1 MELTSICRI
10 FPISLNLWAR
20 GKRARATEKGTLC
33 CVLNWVRASAQHT
46 HNHSDHRCL
55 IHIIVRMFWLWPFR
69 VVEIET
75 NIFSRIQARIL
86 IECVICKSQNVCIVI
101 ETETRKKKL
110 QTLWAVI
117 IFFFLNGNSMKITT
131 SNSNKNS
138 GVIINT
144 SKTTTTTTETSKKKD
159 EERRIT
165 RLISVKI
172 YEWKFPCDVYILS
185 IRFALNWPV
194 FLVSFTSIWMH
205 TQEIATTVQFL
216 FVCMFTA
223 AQSIDWLYRNPASDL
238 ITLWDG
244 CNSVILWERFDLIC
258 WFDLNTASFGC
269 FKGNAWWRQQLVLRE
284 NQNAISFFFD
294 SFTDG
299 KQNHLCQFILP
310 ILVKFRRIISSHWN
324 IIIFFHKK
332 YVVFAFLWSRPTRW
346 NGRNWKRG
354 RFSGIVRNIL
364 WAWRQRLTRPK
375 WNTL

>member
-1 MELTSICRI
+1 
-10 FPISLNLWAR
+10 
-20 GKRARATEKGTLC
+20 
-33 CVLNWVRASAQHT
+33 
-46 HNHSDHRCL
+46 
-55 IHIIVRMFWLWPFR
+55 
-69 VVEIET
+69 
-75 NIFSRIQARIL
+75 
-86 IECVICKSQNVCIVI
+86 
-101 ETETRKKKL
+101 
-110 QTLWAVI
+110 
-117 IFFFLNGNSMKITT
+117 MKITT

-144 SKTTTTTTETSKKKD
+144 SKTTTTTTTETSKKKD

-324 IIIFFHKK
+324 IIIFSIKNMLFLHFYDPGRHVGMVGIEKEVGLVVLCVIFYEHDANDWPDPNEIPYK
-332 YVVFAFLWSRPTRW
+332 Y
-346 NGRNWKRG
+346 G
-354 RFSGIVRNIL
+354 RFTIFIQPNAQQI
-364 WAWRQRLTRPK
+364 
-375 WNTL
+375 

>member
-1 MELTSICRI
+1 
-10 FPISLNLWAR
+10 
-20 GKRARATEKGTLC
+20 
-33 CVLNWVRASAQHT
+33 
-46 HNHSDHRCL
+46 
-55 IHIIVRMFWLWPFR
+55 
-69 VVEIET
+69 
-75 NIFSRIQARIL
+75 
-86 IECVICKSQNVCIVI
+86 
-101 ETETRKKKL
+101 
-110 QTLWAVI
+110 
-117 IFFFLNGNSMKITT
+117 MKITT

-144 SKTTTTTTETSKKKD
+144 SKTTTTTTESSKKKD

-284 NQNAISFFFD
+284 NQNAISFF
-294 SFTDG
+294 
-299 KQNHLCQFILP
+299 
-310 ILVKFRRIISSHWN
+310 W
-324 IIIFFHKK
+324 FFH
-332 YVVFAFLWSRPTRW
+332 RR
-346 NGRNWKRG
+346 
-354 RFSGIVRNIL
+354 
-364 WAWRQRLTRPK
+364 
-375 WNTL
+375 

>member
-1 MELTSICRI
+1 MGS
-10 FPISLNLWAR
+10 
-20 GKRARATEKGTLC
+20 
-33 CVLNWVRASAQHT
+33 
-46 HNHSDHRCL
+46 HN
-55 IHIIVRMFWLWPFR
+55 
-69 VVEIET
+69 
-75 NIFSRIQARIL
+75 
-86 IECVICKSQNVCIVI
+86 
-101 ETETRKKKL
+101 
-110 QTLWAVI
+110 
-117 IFFFLNGNSMKITT
+117 FFFLNGNSMKITT

-144 SKTTTTTTETSKKKD
+144 SKTTTTTTTETSKKKD

-284 NQNAISFFFD
+284 NQNAISFFLILSQTVNKTICVS
-294 SFTDG
+294 SFY
-299 KQNHLCQFILP
+299 
-310 ILVKFRRIISSHWN
+310 R
-324 IIIFFHKK
+324 
-332 YVVFAFLWSRPTRW
+332 FLWNSDESSVRIGISLFFSIKNMLFLHFYDP
-346 NGRNWKRG
+346 GRHVGMVGIEKEVGLVVLCVIFYEHDANDWPDPNEIPYKYG
-354 RFSGIVRNIL
+354 RFTIFI
-364 WAWRQRLTRPK
+364 
-375 WNTL
+375 